1 MARMSKPFC
10 KVCRKYGIKLYLKGR
25 RCESD
30 RCAIDPRKARHSR
43 RISRRIKLSE
53 YAMQVREKNKLRI
66 YYGVGEAQFRR
77 YFEIARRTRGVT
89 GTVLLQLLE
98 RRLDNIVYRL
108 NWTFSRRMARQ
119 AVVHGHLLL
128 NGRKMNRPGHTVQI
142 NDVVSLKPGTAFA
155 AAARACREERKNTV
169 IPAWIQP
176 SEDGTSATLVRFPT
190 REEISI
196 PVEEQHIINLY
207 SK

>member
-1 MARMSKPFC
+1 MAQMAKPCC
-10 KVCRKYGIKLYLKGR
+10 KTCKKYGIKMYLKGR

-30 RCAIDPRKARHSR
+30 RCAMDPRKARRARRTSR
-43 RISRRIKLSE
+43 RMKLSE

-98 RRLDNIVYRL
+98 RRLDNVVYRL

-119 AVVHGHLLL
+119 AVVHGHIFL
-128 NGRKMNRPGHTVQI
+128 NGRKMDRPGYTVKL
-142 NDVVSLKPGTAFA
+142 NDVVSLKPNDSFA
-155 AAARACREERKNTV
+155 AAARACREERKNTA
-169 IPAWIQP
+169 IPAWMQP
-176 SEDGTSATLVRFPT
+176 SDDGTSAVITRFPT

>member
-1 MARMSKPFC
+1 MARKGKPCC

-30 RCAIDPRKARHSR
+30 RCAMDPRKTRRTRRVSR
-43 RISRRIKLSE
+43 RTKMSE
-53 YAMQVREKNKLRI
+53 YALQMREKNKVRF

-77 YFEIARRTRGVT
+77 YFDIARRARGVT

-119 AVVHGHLLL
+119 AVVHGMVLV
-128 NGRKMNRPGHTVQI
+128 NGKKIDLPGHTVAV

-155 AAARACREERKNTV
+155 RAALACREERKNTAV
-169 IPAWIQP
+169 PSWLQP
-176 SEDGTSATLVRFPT
+176 SEDGTKASVIRFPT
-190 REEISI
+190 REEISV